1 MGRRAETLIISTTEN
16 NMSIIGKKWKIENEN
31 PSRSLFEKLL
41 DNRNITEEIV
51 ADFLNPDLKNGFHNP
66 FLMKNM
72 RKSIERI
79 KKAIKNQE
87 RIIIFGDYDTDGISG
102 TAILV
107 HTLQDL
113 NANISYRLPHRVT
126 DGYGINTKFIEE
138 FAKIGIDLIITVDC
152 GIACDKQIK
161 LAKEYGIDVIVTDH
175 HTIPQ
180 NFPREAYA
188 ILHPGQKSCDYPFD
202 KLTGAGVAFKLA
214 QALIRTFYKRGTE
227 EKEEELLDLACLG
240 TIADLGE
247 LTGENRLIVK
257 RGLESLKKTK
267 WRGLK
272 SLKVVA
278 RIDEQSKIDTH
289 CIGYYLA
296 PRLNAA
302 GRIDTP
308 YLALQLLLN
317 QSEKADLFA
326 KKLER
331 LNQERQ
337 RLTRLAMDQIEEDL
351 KDNIHKQKI
360 LVAYNQNWHTGILG
374 LIAGKLADK
383 YGRPCIIME
392 DRGEELVGSARGP
405 ESICLME
412 ILNQAGRLLDHFGGH
427 RQAAGFRLK
436 KQNLESFIEK
446 INNFADKKFKLE
458 ELKPLLN
465 IDCEVTIKDLNLDTY
480 HQIEK
485 LAPFGV
491 GNKRPLFILK
501 DISIS
506 AIKNVGKDGKH
517 LKFTTNIGTLKFDTI
532 GFGLSDKAD
541 QIRNFRKTDIV
552 CYLDENNWNG
562 ARMLQLQAVDLAK
575 TQ

>member
-1 MGRRAETLIISTTEN
+1 
-16 NMSIIGKKWKIENEN
+16 MSIIGKKWKIKNEDI
-31 PSRSLFEKLL
+31 SKSLFEKLL
-41 DNRNITEEIV
+41 ENRKITEERV
-51 ADFLNPDLKNGFHNP
+51 DDFLNPDLKNGFHDP

-72 RKSIERI
+72 KKSVKRI
-79 KKAIKNQE
+79 KKAIEKQE
-87 RIIIFGDYDTDGISG
+87 RIIIFGDYDTDGVTG

-113 NANISYRLPHRVT
+113 NANVSYRLPHRVE
-126 DGYGINTKFIEE
+126 DGYGMSTKFIEE

-152 GIACDKQIK
+152 GIACSKQIK
-161 LAKEYGIDVIVTDH
+161 LAKKYGIDVIVTDH

-180 NFPREAYA
+180 NFPKEAHA
-188 ILHPGQKSCDYPFD
+188 VLHPQQESCDYPFD

-214 QALIRTFYKRGTE
+214 QALIRTFYKTE
-227 EKEEELLDLACLG
+227 AQEKEEELLDLACLG

-272 SLKVVA
+272 SLKEIA
-278 RIDEQSKIDTH
+278 KINEQSKIDTH
-289 CIGYYLA
+289 CIGFYLA

-317 QSEKADLFA
+317 QSEKTDLFA

-331 LNQERQ
+331 LNQQRQ
-337 RLTRLAMDQIEEDL
+337 RLTRLAMDQIEENL

-360 LVAYNQNWHTGILG
+360 LIAHNPNWHTGILG
-374 LIAGKLADK
+374 LIAGRLADK
-383 YGRPCIIME
+383 YGRPCIVME
-392 DRGEELVGSARGP
+392 DRGEELVGSARSP
-405 ESICLME
+405 KSICLME
-412 ILNQAGRLLDHFGGH
+412 ILNQASKLLDHFGGH

-436 KQNLESFIEK
+436 KQNLESFIK
-446 INNFADKKFKLE
+446 NVNNFADKKFKLE
-458 ELKPLLN
+458 KLKPILN
-465 IDCEVTIKDLNLDTY
+465 IDCEITIRDLNLDAY

-491 GNKRPLFILK
+491 GNEKPLFILR

-506 AIKNVGKDGKH
+506 DIKTVGKDGKH
-517 LKFTTNIGTLKFDTI
+517 LKFVTNIGALKFDTI
-532 GFGLSDKAD
+532 GFGLGDSVD
-541 QIRNFRKTDIV
+541 QIKNFRKTDIV
-552 CYLDENNWNG
+552 CYIDENNWNNE
-562 ARMLQLQAVDLAK
+562 RMLQLQVMDLAK
-575 TQ
+575 TE